1 MSNSRNSLD
10 SLYTIFRAMIRQ
22 EIDQTPGFREL
33 TSRSTLPASVDA
45 ERTILGAI
53 LLDSQSLH
61 EARGKKLEAGDF
73 SLDSHRRIFARM
85 CTLSEAQHAIDLIT
99 VSEELDRNKELQAI
113 GGPAYLSS
121 LTEGL
126 PRRLSIEDYVRI
138 VKDKS
143 LLRSVIGICTTAIA
157 RAADQGEEALDIL
170 SSTES
175 QLLELTEHNLTEG
188 LPRRLNI
195 AEYVA
200 IVHEKAKLRRIVAG
214 CLEAIKAC
222 QDQSDTAE
230 TIAVQLWQS
239 FKGIR
244 KGSK

>member
-85 CTLSEAQHAIDLIT
+85 CALSEAQHAIDLIT

-175 QLLELTEHNLTEG
+175 QLLEATEHNLTEG
-188 LPRRLNI
+188 FDDI
-195 AEYVA
+195 KT
-200 IVHEKAKLRRIVAG
+200 IFDEKAKLRRIMAG

-222 QDQSDTAE
+222 QEQQETAADIVGQLG
-230 TIAVQLWQS
+230 IAL
-239 FKGIR
+239 KGIR
-244 KGSK
+244 KMKKEGSL

>member
-126 PRRLSIEDYVRI
+126 PRRLSI
-138 VKDKS
+138 
-143 LLRSVIGICTTAIA
+143 
-157 RAADQGEEALDIL
+157 GEYI
-170 SSTES
+170 
-175 QLLELTEHNLTEG
+175 
-188 LPRRLNI
+188 
-195 AEYVA
+195 A
-200 IVHEKAKLRRIVAG
+200 IVHEKAKLRRIMAA

-222 QDQSDTAE
+222 QEQQETAADIVGQLG
-230 TIAVQLWQS
+230 IAL
-239 FKGIR
+239 KGIR
-244 KGSK
+244 KMKKEGSL